1 MAIKQI
7 SVFAE
12 NKKGSIYRT
21 TSVIAANGLDIR
33 ALSIADT
40 MDFGILRMIVE
51 NTDKAVQILK
61 DNGSV
66 ISVNDVIAVAMDDVP
81 GGLSGILEVIAAEGV
96 NIEYLY
102 AFITNIEGK
111 AFVVLRVTDNDSAEK
126 ALSAKGFT
134 ILTQAD
140 MENI

>member
-21 TSVIAANGLDIR
+21 TSILAADGIDIR

-40 MDFGILRMIVE
+40 MDFGILRMIVSDTE
-51 NTDKAVQILK
+51 RAIKLLT
-61 DNGSV
+61 DNGTV

-81 GGLSGILEVIAAEGV
+81 GGLSGILEIMAEEGI

-102 AFITNIEGK
+102 AFITKIEGK
-111 AFVVLRVTDNDSAEK
+111 AYVVLRVTDNAAAE
-126 ALSAKGFT
+126 ASLSKRGFFM
-134 ILTQAD
+134 LSQSD
-140 MENI
+140 MHNI

>member
-21 TSVIAANGLDIR
+21 TSVLAADGVDIR

-40 MDFGILRMIVE
+40 MDFGILRMIVSD
-51 NTDKAVQILK
+51 TDKAIKILT
-61 DNGSV
+61 DSGTV
-66 ISVNDVIAVAMDDVP
+66 ISVNDVIAVSMEDVP
-81 GGLSGILEVIAAEGV
+81 GGLSGILEVVAEEGV

-102 AFITNIEGK
+102 AFITKVEGK
-111 AFVVLRVTDNDSAEK
+111 AFVVLRVTDNTAAEA
-126 ALSAKGFT
+126 ALAKKGFYM
-134 ILTQAD
+134 LSQED
-140 MENI
+140 MHNI